1 MWCHEVGGFYHV
13 VSRNGDFYGG
23 NPVSESMKGKYFHNL
38 DAKGRLIIP
47 AKLRDSIG
55 HKFVITQ
62 GFDNCLSAYSQEEW
76 EKFTAKLDGLG
87 NSKKNARMIKM
98 FFRENAYDVEFD
110 SQGRIVI
117 PADLR
122 EMAEIV
128 KEVAIVGSGEKIDI
142 WSKENYD
149 ELHKQKEFSKEYI
162 MDLLEE
168 SDFDF

>member
-1 MWCHEVGGFYHV
+1 MIIDTKSSSIKQKSITFINYLSNGETSYPILSLSYLWRNVKYWTELFRQIPEIQVPSVEGNDGSRYFY
-13 VSRNGDFYGG
+13 
-23 NPVSESMKGKYFHNL
+23 
-38 DAKGRLIIP
+38 
-47 AKLRDSIG
+47 
-55 HKFVITQ
+55 
-62 GFDNCLSAYSQEEW
+62 
-76 EKFTAKLDGLG
+76 
-87 NSKKNARMIKM
+87 
-98 FFRENAYDVEFD
+98 AYDVEFD

>member
-1 MWCHEVGGFYHV
+1 
-13 VSRNGDFYGG
+13 
-23 NPVSESMKGKYFHNL
+23 
-38 DAKGRLIIP
+38 
-47 AKLRDSIG
+47 
-55 HKFVITQ
+55 
-62 GFDNCLSAYSQEEW
+62 
-76 EKFTAKLDGLG
+76 
-87 NSKKNARMIKM
+87 MIKM